1 MPREARLLYV
11 YIADF
16 VNTVWRLNPPTL
28 DMQRFAS
35 GFYGA
40 SGITLDKNGN
50 LYQAS
55 YYGHSISRV
64 SRTGEV
70 VTVADNGLNGP
81 VGLIFNQANEL
92 LVCNCNDQSIKKVD
106 AAGNVSDFARSPD
119 FNCPNG
125 VAMDANRNIYVVS
138 FSGSKIVKIT
148 PEGEPSVFA
157 DSQGNGL
164 GHIAIVN
171 GVFYATSFQDN
182 KVYRITPDGV
192 VGVLAGTGERG
203 QQDGSGTEALF
214 SNPNGIY
221 ADSTGNYLYI
231 NDYIGDPNA
240 TGIAGTPFSIRR
252 IELPSLT
259 RILYFKLE
267 SESIAA
273 MKSAYRAF
281 KSDPANAGENSETGM
296 NQLGWKYLSQNQAPE
311 AVALF
316 ELNAASNPDSWRV
329 YSSLGAGYMKLD
341 ENEKAIEVLQR
352 SVELNP
358 QNLVAKGRL
367 VKLGALE
374 ADEQVIA
381 IND

>member
-1 MPREARLLYV
+1 
-11 YIADF
+11 
-16 VNTVWRLNPPTL
+16 
-28 DMQRFAS
+28 MQRFAS

-240 TGIAGTPFSIRR
+240 TGIAGTPFSIRC